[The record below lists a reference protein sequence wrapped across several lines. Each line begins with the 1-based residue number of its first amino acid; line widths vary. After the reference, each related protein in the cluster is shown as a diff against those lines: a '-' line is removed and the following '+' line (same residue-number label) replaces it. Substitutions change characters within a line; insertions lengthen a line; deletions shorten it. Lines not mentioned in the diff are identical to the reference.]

1 MVPAKAPANLGLAA
15 LGLSADEEDVYRAL
29 VEYPSATAAAISS
42 ATGMAAGPVERL
54 LSALVA
60 QGLVSRTGST
70 VEGRYVAASP
80 AIALGPLVRQRRE
93 DLRRAELELAALTER
108 YWVTAADRTAGD
120 LVEVVTGVELIAR
133 RFQQLQAGAQRE
145 VRALV
150 TAHTIA
156 VPRADNP
163 AEDEG
168 VRRGVKYRV
177 VLERAILEQAGAQS
191 DTMGALSSGEDVR
204 VLERVPIKL
213 LIADN
218 TMAMIPMDG
227 LGSTAAALLVH
238 RSGLLDALLAL
249 FGAVWE
255 RGRPLRIARDTLLE
269 TEAVQGVD
277 EQDQQILVLL
287 LAGLTDTSVAGQLG
301 LSMRTVQRRVR
312 DLMDR
317 AGVHTRM
324 QLGWHAAR
332 AGWVNL

>member
-1 MVPAKAPANLGLAA
+1 MVLAT
-15 LGLSADEEDVYRAL
+15 LGLSDDEEGLYRAL
-29 VEYPSATAAAISS
+29 VEYPSATSAVLSA
-42 ATGMAAGPVERL
+42 ATGMPASDVERL
-54 LSALVA
+54 IATLVA
-60 QGLVSRTGST
+60 QGLASRTGSI
-70 VEGRYVAASP
+70 VDGRYVASSP

-108 YWVTAADRTAGD
+108 YWVSAADRTAGD
-120 LVEVVTGVELIAR
+120 LVEIVTGVELIAK
-133 RFQQLQAGAQRE
+133 RFQQVQAGAEKE

-150 TAHTIA
+150 TAQTLA
-156 VPRADNP
+156 VPRDDNA

-177 VLERAILEQAGAQS
+177 VIERSILEQAGAQS
-191 DTMGALSSGEDVR
+191 DAMSALSSGEDVR

-213 LIADN
+213 LIADKN
-218 TMAMIPMDG
+218 LAMVPMDG
-227 LGSTAAALLVH
+227 AASTAAALLVH

-249 FGAVWE
+249 FDAVWE
-255 RGRPLRIARDTLLE
+255 RSRPLRIAQESLVE
-269 TEAVQGVD
+269 TEPAPGVD
-277 EQDQQILVLL
+277 DDDRRILVLL
-287 LAGLTDTSVAGQLG
+287 LAGLTDASVAGQLN

-312 DLMDR
+312 DLMDL